1 MKNQQII
8 SAFATLFFLS
18 ANIAAQTGGTFAI
31 TQSVV
36 ASGGGQNSTGG
47 AFSLDGTTGQAAA
60 GNAIGN
66 APFAVTSGFWNFTA
80 MAPTAAN
87 VGIGGRVI
95 TANGGGIRNVVV
107 ILTNPNGTIRT
118 TQTGTFGYFKFEDV
132 EVGGTYA
139 ISVYSKRYGFGQ
151 PTRILSVQEEIADLE
166 FVAND
171 R

>member
-1 MKNQQII
+1 MKNQKFII
-8 SAFATLFFLS
+8 ASLTLIFLT
-18 ANIAAQTGGTFAI
+18 ANISAQTGGTFAI

-36 ASGGGQNSTGG
+36 AGGGGQNSTGG
-47 AFSLDGTTGQAAA
+47 AFSVDGTTGQSAA
-60 GNAIGN
+60 GNAVGN
-66 APFAVTSGFWNFTA
+66 TPFAVTSGFWNFTA

-95 TANGGGIRNVVV
+95 TANGNGIRNVVV
-107 ILTNPNGTIRT
+107 ILTAPNGTSRT
-118 TQTGTFGYFKFEDV
+118 IQTGTFGYFKFEEV
-132 EVGGTYA
+132 EVGGTYI
-139 ISVYSKRYGFGQ
+139 ISVYSKRYGFSQ